1 LKKRELARLIKISII
16 IPTYNE
22 ADSIERLIQRVVNS
36 VQTIYEYE
44 ILVVDDGSLDN
55 TAGKVAHCQI
65 LNPRIKLI
73 SLARNTGHMAA
84 LTAGLDHCDGDWIIT
99 IDADGQDPPELIPQ
113 MVTKATEENVDIC
126 FMVRAD
132 RKNDP
137 FRHRFFS
144 PIFYK
149 LLNRASGNIVPL
161 QAADFRLMSK
171 RVINVLRQLPERDR
185 LYRVIT
191 PDLKFGSTTMEYL
204 RQERVAGESKYKF
217 TSLAKLGV
225 RSLLATT
232 GAPLRW
238 LSVASFFVALIS
250 ILVSSIA
257 FIRGI
262 IGADIPGWAS
272 VAFMIS
278 IMMTFQAIA
287 IGIISE
293 FLLTAIAD
301 VRQRPIYQLKSKK

>member
-1 LKKRELARLIKISII
+1 MIKISII

-22 ADSIERLIQRVVNS
+22 ADSIETLMLRVVDS
-36 VQTIYEYE
+36 VENIYEYE
-44 ILVVDDGSLDN
+44 ILVVDDGSIDDT
-55 TAGKVAHCQI
+55 TARVSNYQLA
-65 LNPRIKLI
+65 NPRVNLI

-84 LTAGLDHCDGDWIIT
+84 LTAGLDHCDGDWVVT

-113 MVTKATEENVDIC
+113 MVSKATFENVDIC
-126 FMVRAD
+126 FMIRAN

-137 FRHRFFS
+137 LRHRFFS

-171 RVINVLRQLPERDR
+171 RVVGALKQLPERDR

-191 PDLKFGSTTMEYL
+191 PELKFGSTTMEYI

-238 LSVASFFVALIS
+238 LSVTSFFVALIS
-250 ILVSSIA
+250 ILVSSVA
-257 FIRGI
+257 FVRGI

-293 FLLTAIAD
+293 FLLTSIAD
-301 VRQRPIYQLKSKK
+301 VRQRPIYQLKLEK